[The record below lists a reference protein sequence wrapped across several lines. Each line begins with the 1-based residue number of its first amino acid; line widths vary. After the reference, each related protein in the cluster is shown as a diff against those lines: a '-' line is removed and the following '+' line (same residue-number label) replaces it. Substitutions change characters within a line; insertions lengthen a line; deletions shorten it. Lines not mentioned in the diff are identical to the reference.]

1 MGPFKALGILPWQWP
16 SLTELTN
23 SEAPR
28 PLLSGILAVPQPRA
42 LVLLREFDGVAVLP
56 HLGARPTITRG
67 LEAWH
72 TSRKDAQ
79 GTYLLQ
85 TPPAHDDLYDLY
97 QNQYAKSL
105 SPLSPIWLHLKTDK
119 SVVGYCRIKF
129 LRGHEI
135 YHLSPKQREGSCLR
149 REKAGIALK
158 NSTGV
163 FQYGWLTHC
172 S

>member
-1 MGPFKALGILPWQWP
+1 M
-16 SLTELTN
+16 
-23 SEAPR
+23 
-28 PLLSGILAVPQPRA
+28 
-42 LVLLREFDGVAVLP
+42 VLP
-56 HLGARPTITRG
+56 LPQDLGARPTITRG

-129 LRGHEI
+129 FRGHEI
-135 YHLSPKQREGSCLR
+135 YHLSPKQREGV
-149 REKAGIALK
+149 A
-158 NSTGV
+158 
-163 FQYGWLTHC
+163 
-172 S
+172 